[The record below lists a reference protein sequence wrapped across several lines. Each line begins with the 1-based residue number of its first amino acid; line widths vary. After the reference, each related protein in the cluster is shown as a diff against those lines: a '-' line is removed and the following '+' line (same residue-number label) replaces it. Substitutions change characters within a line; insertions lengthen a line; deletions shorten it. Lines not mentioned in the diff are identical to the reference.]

1 VRKEFEDQVS
11 KWTGRV
17 QFFSLRARLLLLG
30 ALTLL
35 PAFGFVLYSSLEQ
48 RREAAD
54 QAKENALHLLQL
66 AALDQKHMVGA
77 ARQQLL
83 TLAQLPIVR
92 DPALAGQCTRAFARL
107 RELHHHYNNL
117 GVADRQGW
125 IYCSGAPLTAPVN
138 IADRDYFRAA
148 LATRDFS
155 ISDYQIG
162 RIIKKGVV
170 AFGFP
175 VLNDAGTVLGVAFVS
190 IDLATWFKESGA
202 GTSFP
207 PEASLLLINDRGT
220 ILARHPDAEQWMGKA
235 MPDKPLINAITAG
248 AQTGR
253 VEDIGLDGV
262 QRVYV
267 FTQVHTT
274 PAGHVYMVAGIPS
287 ADLYTDANR
296 LFLGGLVGIVLAAAL
311 VGAAAWIGGSRLI
324 LSPVLALT
332 HAAKQLGQGDL
343 RARTHLP
350 HSGDELGRLA
360 LSFDQMAMSLQE
372 KDELLTTVGT
382 MAKVGGWEFDTRT
395 RKGTWTDEVARI
407 HDMDPSE
414 ATSVEIGLTFF
425 QGESRK
431 KMEAAV
437 KAAMERG
444 EPYDL
449 ELEMITTKGNRKWV
463 RTIGQPVTEHG
474 QVVKVWGSFQD
485 ISEHKRAAEEIHR
498 LNAGLERKVIERTAE
513 LQAANRELES
523 FSYSVSHD
531 LRAPLRAIDGFS
543 QAVIE
548 DYADKL
554 GDQGRNYLNRV
565 RTATQHM
572 GHLIDD
578 LIKLA
583 RVARAEMQHEA
594 VDLSTLAGSV
604 LASLQASEPA
614 RKVDWHIEP
623 DLATSG
629 DANLLRVVLDNL
641 LGNAWKFTGKQACA
655 RIEFGVLQ
663 QASPVMDEVD
673 RVGNKPSKTGGPA
686 YFVRDNGVGFDMAYA
701 GKLFGA
707 FQRLH
712 AMSEFP
718 GTGIGL
724 ATVQRIIHRH
734 GGRVWAE
741 GAAGKGATF
750 YFSL

>member
-1 VRKEFEDQVS
+1 MRKEFDDQLS
-11 KWTGRV
+11 KWKGRV
-17 QFFSLRARLLLLG
+17 PFFGLRARLLLLG
-30 ALTLL
+30 TLTLL
-35 PAFGFVLYSSLEQ
+35 PAFGFILYSAVEQ

-54 QAKENALHLLQL
+54 QAREDALHLLQL
-66 AALDQKHMVGA
+66 AALDQKHLVGS

-92 DPALAGQCTRAFARL
+92 NPALAGQCARTFARL
-107 RELHHHYNNL
+107 RKLYPHYNNL
-117 GVADRQGW
+117 GVADRQGN
-125 IYCSGAPLTAPVN
+125 IYCSGAPLAAPVN

-148 LATRDFS
+148 VATRDFS

-162 RIIKKGVV
+162 RVVKRSVV
-170 AFGFP
+170 AFGYP
-175 VLNDAGTVLGVAFVS
+175 ALDDAGMVRGVAFVS
-190 IDLATWFKESGA
+190 IDLATWFKESA
-202 GTSFP
+202 ASTSFP
-207 PEASLLLINDRGT
+207 PEASLLLVNDRGT

-235 MPDKPLINAITAG
+235 MPDKPLINAIMAEPQSG
-248 AQTGR
+248 LI
-253 VEDIGLDGV
+253 EDIGLDGV
-262 QRVYV
+262 PRVYV
-267 FTQVHTT
+267 FTRVHSTS
-274 PAGHVYMVAGIPS
+274 AGRVYMVAGIPS
-287 ADLYTDANR
+287 AHLYTEANR
-296 LFLGGLVGIVLAAAL
+296 RFLGGLAGIVLAAAL
-311 VGAAAWIGGSRLI
+311 VAAAAWIGGSRLI
-324 LSPVLALT
+324 LSPVQALT
-332 HAAKQLGQGDL
+332 RAAQQLGQGDL
-343 RARTHLP
+343 RARTQLP

-360 LSFDQMAMSLQE
+360 LSFDQMATSLQE
-372 KDELLTTVGT
+372 KDELLATVGA
-382 MAKVGGWEFDTRT
+382 MAKVGGWEFDART
-395 RKGTWTDEVARI
+395 GNGTWTKEVARI
-407 HDMDPSE
+407 HDMDPGE
-414 ATSVEIGLTFF
+414 ATSMETGLTFF
-425 QGESRK
+425 HGESRK
-431 KMEAAV
+431 KIEAAV
-437 KAAMERG
+437 KDAVERG

-449 ELEMITTKGNRKWV
+449 ELEMITARGNRKWV
-463 RTIGQPVTEHG
+463 RTIGQPVQEHG

-485 ISEHKRAAEEIHR
+485 ISEHKRATQEIHR
-498 LNAGLERKVIERTAE
+498 LNADLERKVIERTAE

-548 DYADKL
+548 DYADRL
-554 GDQGRNYLNRV
+554 DDRGRDYLDRV

-583 RVARAEMQHEA
+583 RVARAEMQREA
-594 VDLSTLAGSV
+594 VDLSELAGSV

-623 DLATSG
+623 GLTALG
-629 DANLLRVVLDNL
+629 DASLLRVVLDNL
-641 LGNAWKFTGKQACA
+641 LGNAWKFTGKQASA
-655 RIEFGVLQ
+655 RIEFGVLR
-663 QASPVMDEVD
+663 QAGSEQ
-673 RVGNKPSKTGGPA
+673 A
-686 YFVRDNGVGFDMAYA
+686 YFVRDNGVGFDMTYA

-741 GAAGKGATF
+741 GATGKGATF
-750 YFSL
+750 YFTL